1 MTVEAA
7 QPLRFT
13 QAETLGGMLRDRA
26 EGPQGEDV
34 RFLFVSEEDVPPG
47 LEPSG
52 EDQSL
57 VFTYAECYA
66 LAKRAAYALR
76 KRGVEKGDRVL
87 LVLPTGPSFLAA
99 FYGCQVLGAIP
110 VPVVPPF
117 SLARME
123 EHLARIARIARICE
137 AKATIANDQLKA
149 VLAVARSKHKDARES
164 LSNLV
169 LARDLLT
176 ETESVDDLVEVA
188 GSDPGFLQFTS
199 GSTGDPKGVV
209 LPHASLLAN
218 MLAIGT
224 GAEFRAGDVACS
236 WLPLFHDMGLIGHFL
251 ASAAWGLPLVKMPPE
266 KFVRR
271 PKEWLKAMSRYK
283 GTCSAAPNFAY
294 SLCVKKVRDK
304 DIPGIDLSPW
314 RVAFC
319 GAEPINAAT
328 VQAFIDR
335 FKDHGFGE
343 GTFYP
348 VYGMAEF
355 SLAASF
361 PPPGRPPVFDRIER
375 QAFESEGVAKPVES
389 DTTESGAEVLVWVS
403 VGSAMPGDHGLR
415 VVDSEGNER
424 PERHEGEIEVRGPSL
439 MKGYYKAPL
448 ATADA
453 FRDGWLRTG
462 DRGYMAG
469 GELYVTGRTKEL
481 IIKGGK
487 NLYPQDIEAAAAKVE
502 GIRVGCC
509 AAFGLSNEQRGTED
523 VVLICETRVSEEAA
537 RADLM
542 SEVRAAVL
550 RAVGATPD
558 VVLLVEPGT
567 VPKTSSGKIQR
578 DLMRRRYKTGNLKPG
593 RPSLFTLLRLKVGM
607 TVQQVKSQGVRS
619 LLKRNKQS

>member
-1 MTVEAA
+1 
-7 QPLRFT
+7 
-13 QAETLGGMLRDRA
+13 
-26 EGPQGEDV
+26 
-34 RFLFVSEEDVPPG
+34 
-47 LEPSG
+47 
-52 EDQSL
+52 
-57 VFTYAECYA
+57 
-66 LAKRAAYALR
+66 
-76 KRGVEKGDRVL
+76 
-87 LVLPTGPSFLAA
+87 
-99 FYGCQVLGAIP
+99 
-110 VPVVPPF
+110 
-117 SLARME
+117 
-123 EHLARIARIARICE
+123 
-137 AKATIANDQLKA
+137 
-149 VLAVARSKHKDARES
+149 
-164 LSNLV
+164 
-169 LARDLLT
+169 
-176 ETESVDDLVEVA
+176 
-188 GSDPGFLQFTS
+188 
-199 GSTGDPKGVV
+199 
-209 LPHASLLAN
+209 
-218 MLAIGT
+218 
-224 GAEFRAGDVACS
+224 
-236 WLPLFHDMGLIGHFL
+236 
-251 ASAAWGLPLVKMPPE
+251 
-266 KFVRR
+266 
-271 PKEWLKAMSRYK
+271 
-283 GTCSAAPNFAY
+283 
-294 SLCVKKVRDK
+294 
-304 DIPGIDLSPW
+304 
-314 RVAFC
+314 
-319 GAEPINAAT
+319 
-328 VQAFIDR
+328 
-335 FKDHGFGE
+335 
-343 GTFYP
+343 
-348 VYGMAEF
+348 
-355 SLAASF
+355 
-361 PPPGRPPVFDRIER
+361 
-375 QAFESEGVAKPVES
+375 
-389 DTTESGAEVLVWVS
+389 
-403 VGSAMPGDHGLR
+403 MPGDHGLR